1 MGWSRLRRSG
11 IKSLFWMEFMSAT
24 LFDNI
29 LQASGL
35 SQEELLQEI
44 VLMLFQQ
51 KRISIGK
58 ASHLLDMNLIQ
69 FQHLLANRNICIH
82 YDVEDFQEDI
92 ATLKRLGRL

>member
-1 MGWSRLRRSG
+1 MGT
-11 IKSLFWMEFMSAT
+11 T

-69 FQHLLANRNICIH
+69 FQHLLASRNICIH